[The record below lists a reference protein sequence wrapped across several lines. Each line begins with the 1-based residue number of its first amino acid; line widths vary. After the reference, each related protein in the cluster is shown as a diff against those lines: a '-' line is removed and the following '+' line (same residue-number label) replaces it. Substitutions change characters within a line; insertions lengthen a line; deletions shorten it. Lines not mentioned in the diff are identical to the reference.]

1 MAEVTNELI
10 YEVLKSIQDRLGNI
24 ENRLSAVEVR
34 LDSLGEQ
41 VRAQTMSQ
49 NATNIDVANL
59 YRMFTTMDNRLLRIE
74 RRLDIVEE
82 PVK

>member
-10 YEVLKSIQDRLGNI
+10 YEVLKPIQGRLGNI
-24 ENRLSAVEVR
+24 EDGLSGVEVR
-34 LDSLGEQ
+34 LDVLAEQTRALTISL
-41 VRAQTMSQ
+41 
-49 NATNIDVANL
+49 NATNTDVANL
-59 YRMFTTMDNRLLRIE
+59 YRMFGTMDHRIARIE

>member
-10 YEVLKSIQDRLGNI
+10 YEVLKAIQGRLTNIDDRMG
-24 ENRLSAVEVR
+24 AVEMR
-34 LDSLGEQ
+34 IDALAEQ
-41 VRAQTMSQ
+41 TRALTISQ
-49 NATNIDVANL
+49 NATNTDIANL
-59 YRMFTTMDNRLLRIE
+59 YRMFGTMDHRLARIE

>member
-10 YEVLKSIQDRLGNI
+10 YEVLKPIQGRLGDIVDRLSG
-24 ENRLSAVEVR
+24 VEVR
-34 LDSLGEQ
+34 LDVLAEQTRALTISL
-41 VRAQTMSQ
+41 
-49 NATNIDVANL
+49 NATNTDVANL
-59 YRMFTTMDNRLLRIE
+59 YRMLGTMDHRIARIE